1 MTRLIKLS
9 NSSQAQ
15 GVRIYS
21 RAVRDATDHVR
32 LILSGVNLYTGCGT
46 KITLKMAS
54 ERRKRCIKLVNLALK
69 GFVR

>member
-1 MTRLIKLS
+1 MTKLIKLNKPHQVS
-9 NSSQAQ
+9 V
-15 GVRIYS
+15 VRIYS
-21 RAVRDATDHVR
+21 RAVRDATNHVR

-54 ERRKRCIKLVNLALK
+54 KRRKRCIKLVNLALK